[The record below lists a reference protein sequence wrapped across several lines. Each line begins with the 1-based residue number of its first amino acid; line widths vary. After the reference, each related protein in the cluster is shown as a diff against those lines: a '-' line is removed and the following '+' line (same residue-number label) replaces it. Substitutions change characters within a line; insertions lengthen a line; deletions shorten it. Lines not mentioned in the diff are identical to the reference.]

1 MVGGGIH
8 ILGEGEGGED
18 QRIHEEALATL
29 WDLMPE
35 VFGESDPA
43 PYRTV
48 LFGLAPHEAIG
59 RSACLVGSESSVATD
74 DRLQDPP
81 ALS

>member
-1 MVGGGIH
+1 MVGGEIH
-8 ILGEGEGGED
+8 ILGEGGGGED

-35 VFGESDPA
+35 VFGESDPTS
-43 PYRTV
+43 YRKV

-59 RSACLVGSESSVATD
+59 HSACLVGSETSGATD
-74 DRLQDPP
+74 DRSQDPST
-81 ALS
+81 LS